1 MSTFKHIDVS
11 FTVFGLQKVVEDRM
25 VIRYLGLVDRTAVVR
40 IVAVLLCTS
49 LVGWLVESL
58 WQHFVSLQITS

>member
-11 FTVFGLQKVVEDRM
+11 FTVFGLQMVVEDRM
-25 VIRYLGLVDRTAVVR
+25 VFRYLGLVDRTAVVR

-58 WQHFVSLQITS
+58 

>member
-11 FTVFGLQKVVEDRM
+11 FTVFGLQMLVEDRM
-25 VIRYLGLVDRTAVVR
+25 IVRNLELVVR
-40 IVAVLLCTS
+40 IVAVLLCTP

-58 WQHFVSLQITS
+58 

>member
-11 FTVFGLQKVVEDRM
+11 FTVFGLQMLVEDRM
-25 VIRYLGLVDRTAVVR
+25 VVRNLGLVDRTAVVR
-40 IVAVLLCTS
+40 IVAVLLCTP

-58 WQHFVSLQITS
+58 CQQIASLQITS